1 MVASCAP
8 WWLPGGHAQTI
19 WASKGARDGLKQAP
33 AWQRERITT
42 ADQDF
47 IDIDHLP
54 AADPAAPL
62 LVLFHGLEGS
72 RHSHYARAMAAW
84 AQIHQWHLALPHFR
98 GCSGELNLAPR
109 AYHSGDHEDI
119 DVLIRHLVS
128 EHRAQGGQQA
138 HAVGIS
144 LGGNALMVWAAEQ
157 GEQAN
162 RWVHSVTS
170 VSAPLDLTASG
181 HAIGRGLNR
190 WIYTPYFLR
199 SMIPKAWAKLRQHP
213 GLFDEHA
220 LRRVRTLYDFD
231 ALFTA
236 PLHGF
241 MSTEDYWRRASAK
254 PRLRDIK
261 VRAHLLNALNDPFVP
276 AHSLPQPAD
285 VSPTCQ
291 LIQTAQGGHVGYV
304 AGPWPPGHISL
315 AQHLSE
321 LWRGHQI
328 V

>member
-1 MVASCAP
+1 M
-8 WWLPGGHAQTI
+8 
-19 WASKGARDGLKQAP
+19 
-33 AWQRERITT
+33 
-42 ADQDF
+42 
-47 IDIDHLP
+47 
-54 AADPAAPL
+54 
-62 LVLFHGLEGS
+62 
-72 RHSHYARAMAAW
+72 
-84 AQIHQWHLALPHFR
+84 
-98 GCSGELNLAPR
+98 
-109 AYHSGDHEDI
+109 
-119 DVLIRHLVS
+119 
-128 EHRAQGGQQA
+128 
-138 HAVGIS
+138 
-144 LGGNALMVWAAEQ
+144 
-157 GEQAN
+157 
-162 RWVHSVTS
+162 
-170 VSAPLDLTASG
+170 
-181 HAIGRGLNR
+181 
-190 WIYTPYFLR
+190 
-199 SMIPKAWAKLRQHP
+199 AKLRQYP

-285 VSPTCQ
+285 VSPACQ
-291 LIQTAQGGHVGYV
+291 LIQAAQGGHVGYV
-304 AGPWPPGHISL
+304 AGAWPPGHISL